1 MNLAYAYKL
10 LVAADE
16 QRHGFLKLHGRHA
29 DHELRYMA
37 DAGLVDATL
46 SDGKDE
52 SFASINRVTASG
64 HAFLRSFRD
73 QPIPDAARQTRT
85 KGVASEWDLNP

>member
-29 DHELRYMA
+29 DHELRYMS

-46 SDGKDE
+46 SDGNEE
-52 SFASINRVTASG
+52 SFASINRVTAFG
-64 HAFLRSFRD
+64 HAFLRTFRD
-73 QPIPDAARQTRT
+73 QSIPDPARLVRT
-85 KGVASEWDLNP
+85 KGVSGEWNLNP